1 MSTTVNITTLNGNFK
16 KVYADKMDK
25 LIPMD
30 IKISPEIDFIPS
42 EKMGGL
48 NYNVPVAVAN
58 EHGVTYGGEE
68 GEAFNL
74 LPPVSGNIKE
84 ASVKGSEIVMRS
96 FISYGAASRA
106 EKSQAA
112 FVRTTKYIVE
122 NLTESIN
129 RKLEAECLYG
139 QMGLSTVAS
148 VAGAVVTMTSAEF
161 APGIWFGAKG
171 MRLEFYDASGATLR
185 GEAQVEKVDLDNKA
199 LTLNAM
205 PAGVVATDVIFE
217 KSAKGKEFVGIHKVL
232 SNTGTLFGISANTY
246 EVWKSTVFGV
256 GGNLSFGKI
265 TEGLGKAA
273 GRGLN
278 VDIKLYVSNATW
290 AKMVQ
295 DQAAYRQYD
304 TSYKS
309 EKAENGFRSIMFH
322 SQNGSVE
329 IIPHTYVK
337 EGYAFGLVLEDWEKV
352 GSTDVTFKIPGSG
365 GEEFFRPLSDAA
377 GFELRC
383 YADWAIFCHKPN
395 RQILYTGI
403 TNS

>member
-139 QMGLSTVAS
+139 QMGLS
-148 VAGAVVTMTSAEF
+148 AVSAVSGNILTLAAAEF

-171 MRLEFYDASGATLR
+171 MRLEIYDSTGATLR
-185 GEAQVEKVDLDNKA
+185 GEAQVDKVDLDNKQ

-205 PAGVVATDVIFE
+205 PAGVTATDVIFE
-217 KSAKGKEFVGIHKVL
+217 KSAKGKEFVGIHKIL
-232 SNTGTLFGISANTY
+232 SNTGTLFGISASTY
-246 EVWKSTVFGV
+246 EVWKSTVFPV

-304 TSYKS
+304 TSYKAD
-309 EKAENGFRSIMFH
+309 KAENGFRSIMFH

-352 GSTDVTFKIPGSG
+352 GSTDVTFKLPGAG

-395 RQILYTGI
+395 RQILYSGI

>member
-139 QMGLSTVAS
+139 QMGLS
-148 VAGAVVTMTSAEF
+148 AVSAVSGNILTLAAAEF

-171 MRLEFYDASGATLR
+171 MRLEIYDSTGATLR
-185 GEAQVEKVDLDNKA
+185 GEAQVDKVDLDNKQ

-205 PAGVVATDVIFE
+205 PAGVTATDVIFE
-217 KSAKGKEFVGIHKVL
+217 KSAKGKEFVGIHKIL
-232 SNTGTLFGISANTY
+232 SNTGTLFGISASTY
-246 EVWKSTVFGV
+246 EVWKSTVFPV

-304 TSYKS
+304 TSYKAD
-309 EKAENGFRSIMFH
+309 KAENGFRSIMFH

-395 RQILYTGI
+395 RQILYSGI